1 MENSEIEK
9 LINKIW
15 ENCISHK
22 IEINSINKQIEKI
35 EIIFSNDF
43 LPFEK
48 LGLFI
53 DEIEN
58 LIMEDLYGDLIG
70 LDFKYTNQY
79 EKEGDD
85 DNLYIQ
91 FLFTFHIDS

>member
-1 MENSEIEK
+1 MENAQIEK
-9 LINKIW
+9 LICKMW
-15 ENCISHK
+15 ENPISHK
-22 IEINSINKQIEKI
+22 IEMNPINKQIEKI
-35 EIIFSNDF
+35 EIIFSDNF

-79 EKEGDD
+79 EIEGDD

>member
-1 MENSEIEK
+1 MENSQIEK
-9 LINKIW
+9 LICKMW
-15 ENCISHK
+15 ENPISHK
-22 IEINSINKQIEKI
+22 IEMNPINKQIEKI
-35 EIIFSNDF
+35 EIIFSDNF

-48 LGLFI
+48 LGFFI

-58 LIMEDLYGDLIG
+58 LIMDDLYGDLIG
-70 LDFKYTNQY
+70 LDFKYTNQF
-79 EKEGDD
+79 EIEGDD